1 MTDDS
6 LQLYWTNPNK
16 NNYSIESKL
25 LQMINSAKK
34 RIFLCS
40 FLVNSEPLVD
50 ALLKKADKLRG
61 HIYCLTAID
70 KNYIQYVFDENLE
83 PIYEKYN
90 FKALQ
95 RLSGNDEMIHSSIA
109 IRGHKNAHAKFLI
122 IDNNEAFI
130 TSANFT
136 HSSFKKSVEIGIY
149 SKNRNIVAPLIQL
162 FKDCYLKRYTDI
174 QGFKNKYITSYSLYH
189 YKDEIQLPD
198 FKYFNNKL
206 NLTESLIWTYDFHK
220 TPTLNGFENCTIK
233 DSILHLIKS
242 EKKNIDFFTYSIK
255 NLENS
260 EIFNILVDKI
270 ESEHLNVRILIFCDK
285 KNRPYITDTVNHL
298 SQLNK
303 NNQNLEIRAFSKF
316 HAKGVITTEGVV
328 LSSANFDGNMGL
340 NGNFEAGIIS
350 KDIEL
355 KIQVQN
361 FFNYYY
367 NHRNS
372 IKV

>member
-1 MTDDS
+1 MVDDT
-6 LQLYWTNPNK
+6 LQLYWTNPDK
-16 NNYSIESKL
+16 NDFSIESKIL
-25 LQMINSAKK
+25 EMIDLAKK

-40 FLVNSEPLVD
+40 FLINSELIVD
-50 ALLKKADKLRG
+50 ALLKKAYELRG
-61 HIYCLTAID
+61 HVYCLTAID
-70 KNYIQYVFDENLE
+70 ENFIKYVYDENLE

-95 RLSGNDEMIHSSIA
+95 RLSGNDANTHSSIA
-109 IRGHKNAHAKFLI
+109 IRGHKNAHAKFII
-122 IDNNEAFI
+122 IDNDEAFI

-136 HSSFKKSVEIGIY
+136 HSSFKESVEIGFH
-149 SKNRNIVAPLIQL
+149 SKNQDIVSPLVQL
-162 FKDCYLKRYTDI
+162 FKDCYLKRHTDL
-174 QGFKNKYITSYSLYH
+174 QGFKNKSITNYSLYH

-206 NLTESLIWTYDFHK
+206 NLRERLIWTYDFHK
-220 TPTLNGFENCTIK
+220 KPMLNGFENCTIK
-233 DSILHLIKS
+233 NSILELIKS
-242 EKKNIDFFTYSIK
+242 EKKNIDIFTYSIK

-260 EIFNILVDKI
+260 EIFKILIDKI
-270 ESEHLNVRILIFCDK
+270 ENEHLNVRILIFCDK

-316 HAKGVITTEGVV
+316 HEKGVITTEGVV

-340 NGNFEAGIIS
+340 NGNFETGIIS